1 MALVAFFTVH
11 HFFLTPPLIDSGG
24 ARGNVYSSC
33 HAVGWSFNN
42 DLDPL
47 VTDSFDVESTE
58 KVQEYVD
65 GALSYKMEVNDEIRR
80 DIQRLCREARH
91 ERGIVIIVA
100 SIFFAVV
107 FLSVPKPRRSCN
119 GARNERVGSKGQVSN
134 GEGTSS
140 DGMSP
145 IGKKN
150 DAESINRNPGDPW
163 IVRGSDKRHQP
174 VKGNQI
180 V

>member
-1 MALVAFFTVH
+1 MYKGIYIGIRALVALVAFFTVH
-11 HFFLTPPLIDSGG
+11 HLFLTPPLIDSGG

-80 DIQRLCREARH
+80 DIQRLCREAHH

-100 SIFFAVV
+100 TIFFAVV

-119 GARNERVGSKGQVSN
+119 CAGTRETSSGARQKAAAGGENAAFMAGERDTALGDRNETDFRR
-134 GEGTSS
+134 GTESS
-140 DGMSP
+140 
-145 IGKKN
+145 
-150 DAESINRNPGDPW
+150 
-163 IVRGSDKRHQP
+163 
-174 VKGNQI
+174 
-180 V
+180 

>member
-1 MALVAFFTVH
+1 MYKGIYIGIRALVALVAFFTVH
-11 HFFLTPPLIDSGG
+11 HLFLTPPLIDSGG

-107 FLSVPKPRRSCN
+107 FLSVPKPRRSRN
-119 GARNERVGSKGQVSN
+119 GAGTRETSN
-134 GEGTSS
+134 GAGQKAAAGGENAAFMTEKRGTTL
-140 DGMSP
+140 DDTNETDFRRGT
-145 IGKKN
+145 
-150 DAESINRNPGDPW
+150 ESN
-163 IVRGSDKRHQP
+163 
-174 VKGNQI
+174 
-180 V
+180 